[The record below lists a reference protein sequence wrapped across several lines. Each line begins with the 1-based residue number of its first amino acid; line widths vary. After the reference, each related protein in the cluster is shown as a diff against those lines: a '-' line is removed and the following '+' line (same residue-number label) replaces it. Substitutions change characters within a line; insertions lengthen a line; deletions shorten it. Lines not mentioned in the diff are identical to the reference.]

1 MNYENEVKEKWG
13 ETQAYKEYSKKT
25 KGYSEDNFNA
35 MSEGLDNILEEFA
48 KCMNSGSS
56 FDSTDAQE
64 LVKKLQNYITDNFYT
79 CTSEILFSLG
89 QMYVA
94 DERFKNNIDK
104 HSDGT
109 AQFIS
114 KAIEKYCKN

>member
-1 MNYENEVKEKWG
+1 MDYENEVKEKWG
-13 ETQAYKEYSKKT
+13 KTQAYEEYSEKT
-25 KGYSEDNFNA
+25 KDYSKEKFNA
-35 MSEGLDNILEEFA
+35 MGEELENIIENFA
-48 KCMNSGSS
+48 QCMNSGSS
-56 FDSTDAQE
+56 FDSIDAQE
-64 LVKKLQNYITDNFYT
+64 LVKKLQSYITDNFYT
-79 CTSEILFSLG
+79 CSDEILFSLG